1 MIFVPD
7 VCNFCAFCVH
17 VWCAPTRVSYSPEH
31 GDIPRY
37 PNLAKIPKIR
47 RYSSLWSGVIFLF
60 EEKKMSKKLK
70 MSFCS
75 VSVTKVNLSQ
85 QITIRMLWNRNMML
99 TSCMRP
105 SGSLLMIFWKI
116 FDGRMKIFWNFMT
129 FSSGHRKYRKK
140 SSEVIQGRFNIS
152 LETYFGFMTFW
163 WVFSILS

>member
-1 MIFVPD
+1 MPD
-7 VCNFCAFCVH
+7 VCYFCASCVH
-17 VWCAPTRVSYSPEH
+17 VWYAPTCGSYSPEH

-47 RYSSLWSGVIFLF
+47 RCSSLRSRVIFLF
-60 EEKKMSKKLK
+60 EEKKMSKNSK

-75 VSVTKVNLSQ
+75 IWVTKMNLCQ

-99 TSCMRP
+99 TDCMRL
-105 SGSLLMIFWKI
+105 SESLLMIFWKI

-129 FSSGHRKYRKK
+129 FSSGHRNCAKK
-140 SSEVIQGRFNIS
+140 SSEVNQRRFNIS
-152 LETYFGFMTFW
+152 LETYFGLITFW